1 MLLMVYASALNH
13 HIISKRGCMA
23 ALLSITCLA
32 LPIWQGED
40 VEQYERLK
48 EHALSTQK
56 NIPDFIKWIIEKE
69 LKKCT

>member
-1 MLLMVYASALNH
+1 MLPIRRVDL
-13 HIISKRGCMA
+13 
-23 ALLSITCLA
+23 
-32 LPIWQGED
+32 IWQGED

-48 EHALSTQK
+48 EHALSAQK